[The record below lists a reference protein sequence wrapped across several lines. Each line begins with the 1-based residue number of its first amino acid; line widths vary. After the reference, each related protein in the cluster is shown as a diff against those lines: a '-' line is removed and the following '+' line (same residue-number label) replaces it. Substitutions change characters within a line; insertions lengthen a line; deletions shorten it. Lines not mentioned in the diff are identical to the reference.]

1 MYIFIIII
9 QFSFI
14 FHLIITLQF
23 MIAFDFKMYILFIYI
38 ISLNFI
44 ISIFQMVKQYII
56 LYILIWEKIQ
66 V

>member
-9 QFSFI
+9 QFSLI